1 MTDDRSL
8 ERAARS
14 WLESGPTVAPD
25 HAVEAALLRI
35 HTTRQDRMIP
45 VLWRLPTMNGLARL
59 FAGAAAVGI
68 VVVAGLFAL
77 RPGSP
82 PSVGA
87 SASPSPTA
95 EPSAEPSPSVTAT
108 PPVSATPP
116 VAACALVT
124 TAEAADLGLNIG
136 GATNFGSGTGAVTEC
151 QYATGEIVL
160 TVTLTKP
167 GGKAAFDEV
176 KSRSGIQVISGVG
189 TDAVF
194 DPASSTMYVFKGD
207 ALASILTGSSAQG
220 RAARLADET
229 SIARLVATRL

>member
-1 MTDDRSL
+1 VGL
-8 ERAARS
+8 
-14 WLESGPTVAPD
+14 V
-25 HAVEAALLRI
+25 
-35 HTTRQDRMIP
+35 
-45 VLWRLPTMNGLARL
+45 VL
-59 FAGAAAVGI
+59 
-68 VVVAGLFAL
+68 AGLFAL

-87 SASPSPTA
+87 TASPSPTA

-108 PPVSATPP
+108 PATATPP
-116 VAACALVT
+116 VAACGLVT

-167 GGKAAFDEV
+167 GGKAAFDAV

-194 DPASSTMYVFKGD
+194 DPASTTTNVFKGD
-207 ALASILTGSSAQG
+207 ALASIVTGSSAQG

-229 SIARLVATRL
+229 SIARLVAARL